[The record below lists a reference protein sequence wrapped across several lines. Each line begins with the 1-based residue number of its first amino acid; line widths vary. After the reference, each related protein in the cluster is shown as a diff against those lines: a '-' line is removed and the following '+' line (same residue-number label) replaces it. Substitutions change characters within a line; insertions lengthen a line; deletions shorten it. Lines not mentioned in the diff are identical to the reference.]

1 MMLLLAWTGA
11 ARATQVT
18 ISGGTSTSY
27 SLPFNMWYNYS
38 LTQQIYTAEE
48 LGGAGTITSISFHYA
63 YSSPFTMNGV
73 QVYLKEVDKSSF
85 VDVKDFVPLS
95 ASDKVFEGTFSASGA
110 GWVTITLDTPFEY
123 SGTKNLLVGC
133 YDPTSGNTGSSS
145 YKFYCTQTENQTS
158 LSYFSDSNCPNLNN
172 LTSYASNRT
181 TYGYRCNIKFD
192 ISQGTITKSLTVCD
206 GTVTNTCVPVDGYYT
221 DWYQKSEFIIPAN
234 KLLQLEDNT
243 ISKMTFYLSSPA
255 SGSWG
260 SAKFKV
266 FLKEVDATTIS
277 NYYGTTGATTV
288 YEGPLDGTKSTM
300 DIEFTTPYLYHGGNL
315 LVGVYQTT
323 KGTDNSATFIGS
335 TASNASIF
343 GMNDSNLDNVSIN
356 YENFIPKTTFD
367 YYYETN
373 SACPMPQNLT
383 VTDIDFWDATVSWTS
398 DAAQWDLR
406 YKSTYDSNWIRVEGL
421 TSPTYSFNEL
431 LNYSGTKYEVQV
443 RSNCGGGDVSDWV
456 STSFVTTICDE
467 NNRGAISY
475 ELTDSYGDGW
485 NGNAIDVVHSKTG
498 LVVATL
504 DMTKDDGK
512 MKKGTIDL
520 CFGEDYDFVWLKGD
534 FSEECSFTIKDN
546 FGEDIIACQKC
557 DALQPG
563 LITTFGVSW
572 YQWSGKRPTNLA
584 IAEGPGPDRVTLTWT
599 PGSENQTTWDFSYSK
614 EGDMSEAGVENV
626 HTTSPRYVFTGL
638 DRYPLEPNTTYRVKV
653 RSNASNDGGM
663 SDWSNIITFTTSGE
677 NPIPSQVN
685 VETTF
690 VQATINWVGYSYC
703 YDVKYRKKGDSYWN
717 VYRTG
722 VYGNTQNTYNLTG
735 LDPET
740 EYEYQIVGIAYPNV
754 ANAGTAIATFKTKAF
769 TAPKQLTVSDVT
781 PNAATV
787 SWTSFASTVALQY
800 ATVPDNVNV
809 GSGWHYYDDGE
820 PQTSV
825 GTSGGRFSWGIM
837 IPAGTYSGSV
847 LNKVSV
853 YDCVEMEGTITIYNV
868 NGTLPSD
875 ADVVG
880 SPKNIT
886 LTGAKEFVDF
896 DMGNL
901 SIDSS
906 KDLWVILTN
915 ESGAGYPA
923 AVSNDVNGDPNGRW
937 VSINGNDWMDL
948 SDAGAPGYTF
958 MVRAYIEGNVDPLS
972 LTWNTVSSP
981 SSPQTLTNL
990 SNNKQYAVRVQ
1001 AKEGSTLESEWVMTY
1016 FKTLPDN
1023 PVPFDLKAEPA
1034 ENTATISWNG
1044 YSTSYNLR
1052 YRTAAQERKIFF
1064 DDFENGMDKWTIIR
1078 NEEGTENT
1086 DWHAIDLSEMGFYYS
1101 AHSGDYV
1108 AVTRSWTS
1116 TNIYTV
1122 ENWLITPKVTLDGT
1136 LRFWVMDDGTYHEHY
1151 DVYVSTTTNDISAFT
1166 LLASPG
1172 NASGLWKE
1180 VTVDLSS
1187 FHGQKGYIALRHQ
1200 DTDQDILMID
1210 DFGIYGIGVPAS
1222 SWTTSKNL
1230 SGKSIL
1236 LGGLDPQTT
1245 YEYQLQGVKG
1255 SATSEWSPI
1264 AQFTTLEAENAIATD
1279 IQTIDHGQ
1287 RTVVKG
1293 QKDVWYTI
1301 DGQKLSGK
1309 PTKKGMYIYNGKV
1322 VVN

>member
-1 MMLLLAWTGA
+1 M
-11 ARATQVT
+11 
-18 ISGGTSTSY
+18 
-27 SLPFNMWYNYS
+27 
-38 LTQQIYTAEE
+38 
-48 LGGAGTITSISFHYA
+48 
-63 YSSPFTMNGV
+63 
-73 QVYLKEVDKSSF
+73 
-85 VDVKDFVPLS
+85 
-95 ASDKVFEGTFSASGA
+95 
-110 GWVTITLDTPFEY
+110 
-123 SGTKNLLVGC
+123 
-133 YDPTSGNTGSSS
+133 
-145 YKFYCTQTENQTS
+145 
-158 LSYFSDSNCPNLNN
+158 
-172 LTSYASNRT
+172 
-181 TYGYRCNIKFD
+181 
-192 ISQGTITKSLTVCD
+192 
-206 GTVTNTCVPVDGYYT
+206 
-221 DWYQKSEFIIPAN
+221 
-234 KLLQLEDNT
+234 
-243 ISKMTFYLSSPA
+243 
-255 SGSWG
+255 
-260 SAKFKV
+260 
-266 FLKEVDATTIS
+266 
-277 NYYGTTGATTV
+277 
-288 YEGPLDGTKSTM
+288 
-300 DIEFTTPYLYHGGNL
+300 
-315 LVGVYQTT
+315 
-323 KGTDNSATFIGS
+323 
-335 TASNASIF
+335 
-343 GMNDSNLDNVSIN
+343 
-356 YENFIPKTTFD
+356 
-367 YYYETN
+367 
-373 SACPMPQNLT
+373 
-383 VTDIDFWDATVSWTS
+383 
-398 DAAQWDLR
+398 
-406 YKSTYDSNWIRVEGL
+406 
-421 TSPTYSFNEL
+421 
-431 LNYSGTKYEVQV
+431 
-443 RSNCGGGDVSDWV
+443 GGGV
-456 STSFVTTICDE
+456 
-467 NNRGAISY
+467 
-475 ELTDSYGDGW
+475 
-485 NGNAIDVVHSKTG
+485 
-498 LVVATL
+498 
-504 DMTKDDGK
+504 
-512 MKKGTIDL
+512 
-520 CFGEDYDFVWLKGD
+520 
-534 FSEECSFTIKDN
+534 
-546 FGEDIIACQKC
+546 
-557 DALQPG
+557 
-563 LITTFGVSW
+563 
-572 YQWSGKRPTNLA
+572 
-584 IAEGPGPDRVTLTWT
+584 
-599 PGSENQTTWDFSYSK
+599 
-614 EGDMSEAGVENV
+614 
-626 HTTSPRYVFTGL
+626 
-638 DRYPLEPNTTYRVKV
+638 
-653 RSNASNDGGM
+653 
-663 SDWSNIITFTTSGE
+663 
-677 NPIPSQVN
+677 
-685 VETTF
+685 
-690 VQATINWVGYSYC
+690 
-703 YDVKYRKKGDSYWN
+703 
-717 VYRTG
+717 
-722 VYGNTQNTYNLTG
+722 
-735 LDPET
+735 
-740 EYEYQIVGIAYPNV
+740 
-754 ANAGTAIATFKTKAF
+754 
-769 TAPKQLTVSDVT
+769 
-781 PNAATV
+781 
-787 SWTSFASTVALQY
+787 
-800 ATVPDNVNV
+800 
-809 GSGWHYYDDGE
+809 
-820 PQTSV
+820 
-825 GTSGGRFSWGIM
+825 FSWGIM

-853 YDCVEMEGTITIYNV
+853 YDCDEMEGTITIYNV

-937 VSINGNDWMDL
+937 VTVSSDDYWMDL
-948 SDAGAPGYTF
+948 ADAGVSGYTF
-958 MVRAYIEGNVDPLS
+958 MVRAYIEGNVDPSS

-1044 YSTSYNLR
+1044 YSTKYNMR
-1052 YRTAAQERKIFF
+1052 YRTAAQEKKTFF

-1078 NEEGTENT
+1078 NGEGTEDT

-1101 AHSGDYV
+1101 AHSGDHV

-1245 YEYQLQGVKG
+1245 YEYQVQGVKG

-1309 PTKKGMYIYNGKV
+1309 PTKKGIYIYNGKV

>member
-18 ISGGTSTSY
+18 IGGGTSTSY

-63 YSSPFTMNGV
+63 YSSPFTMNDV

-145 YKFYCTQTENQTS
+145 YKFYCTQKENQTS
-158 LSYFSDSNCPNLNN
+158 LSYYSDSNCPNLNN

-181 TYGYRCNIKFD
+181 TYGHRSNTKFD

-206 GTVTNTCVPVDGYYT
+206 GTVTNDCVPVDGYYT

-300 DIEFTTPYLYHGGNL
+300 DIEFTTHYLYHGGNL

-443 RSNCGGGDVSDWV
+443 RSNCGTGSVSDWV

-467 NNRGAISY
+467 NNRAAIGY

-485 NGNAIDVVHSKTG
+485 DGNAINVVHSETG

-504 DMTKDDGK
+504 DMVSNDGK
-512 MKKGTIDL
+512 MKKGTVDL
-520 CFGEDYDFVWLKGD
+520 CLGEEYDFVWVKGNY
-534 FSEECSFTIKDN
+534 SEECGFTFVDN
-546 FGEDIIACQKC
+546 FGEEIIAHQKGN
-557 DALQPG
+557 APQPG
-563 LITTFGVSW
+563 LMTSYTIWG
-572 YQWSGKRPTNLA
+572 YQSGGKRPTNLA

-599 PGSENQTTWDFSYSK
+599 PGSEDQTTWDFSYTK
-614 EGDMSEAGVENV
+614 EGEMTSYGVENV
-626 HTTSPRYVFTGL
+626 QTNPPYEFKGL
-638 DRYPLEPNTTYRVKV
+638 HDGLEPNTTYKVKV
-653 RSNASNDGGM
+653 RSNQKNSGGM
-663 SDWSNIITFTTSGE
+663 SNWSNTITFTTTGE

-685 VETTF
+685 VETLSN
-690 VQATINWVGYSYC
+690 QATISWVGYSYW
-703 YDVKYRKKGDSYWN
+703 YDVKYRKKGD
-717 VYRTG
+717 TG
-722 VYGNTQNTYNLTG
+722 WTVGRVLGYGETQKTYTCTNLI
-735 LDPET
+735 PET
-740 EYEYQIVGIAYPNV
+740 EYEYQIIGIAYPNV
-754 ANAGTAIATFKTKAF
+754 ANEGTEVATFKTEVF
-769 TAPKQLTVSDVT
+769 SAPKNLTVSDIT

-787 SWTSFASTVALQY
+787 SWTSSTSTVALQY

-820 PQTSV
+820 PQTSI
-825 GTSGGRFSWGIM
+825 GTGGGRFSWGIM

-853 YDCVEMEGTITIYNV
+853 YDCDEMEGTITIYNV

-880 SPKNIT
+880 SPKDIT
-886 LTGAKEFVDF
+886 LTGAKKFVDF
-896 DMGNL
+896 DMGNMV
-901 SIDSS
+901 IDPT

-937 VSINGNDWMDL
+937 VSISGDDWMDL
-948 SDAGAPGYTF
+948 ADAGVSGYTF
-958 MVRAYIEGNVDPLS
+958 MVRAEIGGNVDLSS

-990 SNNKQYAVRVQ
+990 SNYTQYAVRVQ
-1001 AKEGSTLESEWVMTY
+1001 AKEGSTLVSEWVTTY

-1023 PVPFDLKAEPA
+1023 PVPFDLQAEPA

-1044 YSTSYNLR
+1044 FSTKYNMR
-1052 YRTAAQERKIFF
+1052 YRTAAQEKKTFF
-1064 DDFENGMDKWTIIR
+1064 DDFENGMDKWTVVCSG
-1078 NEEGTENT
+1078 GTANT
-1086 DWHAIDLSEMGFYYS
+1086 DWHLTEVSSGYS
-1101 AHSGDYV
+1101 HSGDNV
-1108 AVTRSWTS
+1108 AITRSWYDWDS
-1116 TNIYTV
+1116 YTV
-1122 ENWLITPKVTLDGT
+1122 DNWLITPKVTLDGT
-1136 LRFWVMDDGTYHEHY
+1136 LRFWVMDDGSYHEHY

-1166 LLASPG
+1166 LLSSPG
-1172 NASGLWKE
+1172 NASGMWTE

-1187 FHGQKGYIALRHQ
+1187 FHGQKGYIALRNQ
-1200 DTDQDILMID
+1200 DTDQDFLLLD

-1245 YEYQLQGVKG
+1245 YEYQVQGVKG

-1309 PTKKGMYIYNGKV
+1309 PTKKGIYIYNGKV